1 MEANSL
7 VIRGG
12 NVVTETEI
20 LPNHDVV
27 IKQGQLLILSQRLQM
42 RALGKPMSLLI
53 RVILGL

>member
-27 IKQGQLLILSQRLQM
+27 IKWMLE
-42 RALGKPMSLLI
+42 RACL
-53 RVILGL
+53 